1 MLTAMYAND
10 IPTADE
16 LDRIAG
22 SLAADGSLTPTTP
35 NASFESCGRWW
46 QGSRWL
52 ASASASPTKAST
64 DRAPVARQEMFDR
77 SWE

>member
-46 QGSRWL
+46 QGSR
-52 ASASASPTKAST
+52 
-64 DRAPVARQEMFDR
+64 
-77 SWE
+77 